1 MRDCERLTAH
11 TRILPPLKVGDTV
24 RIQNQTGQFPT
35 KWDKTGIVVEVRQF
49 DQYIIRVD
57 GSGRMTLRNRKFLR
71 QYHPVINRAPVIS
84 LPSPANTVTKTQ
96 HPVACL
102 SPTISNQDP
111 KPHSC
116 QYTKQHET
124 PTAEPQ
130 IEELPPIDPLPTE
143 QHSPSAVN
151 NNQIM
156 KPINQPEQIHIPN
169 TLETTPKPTGPFQ
182 GSGTPV

>member
-1 MRDCERLTAH
+1 
-11 TRILPPLKVGDTV
+11 
-24 RIQNQTGQFPT
+24 
-35 KWDKTGIVVEVRQF
+35 
-49 DQYIIRVD
+49 
-57 GSGRMTLRNRKFLR
+57 MTLRNRKFLR

-96 HPVACL
+96 HPVAGL

-111 KPHSC
+111 KPHSY

-169 TLETTPKPTGPFQ
+169 TSVKTPKPTSMPRALRALQPFNRP
-182 GSGTPV
+182 GLKETEANPERRTRNK